1 MVSDTSARPRAW
13 RFCGAGEDDVVHL
26 LGAHRARCL
35 GAEHP
40 ADGVDHV
47 GLADPLGPTTT
58 VTPGSIWSVVASAKD
73 LNPLMVSDFR
83 NTGYSMR
90 PGPVGHPTW
99 RVAGGQHRN
108 EGPDGSAAHWP
119 AIDRGRTGGAGV
131 AGPKVIKG
139 YRLEA
144 FAQCSGAQL
153 DHARLNAANLY
164 SIDLRGASLR
174 EAKLAGAHIAEARLA
189 GADLS
194 GADLTGAN
202 LSGADLQRANLVG
215 ADLSGANL
223 RRANL
228 TGARTSGVTWVGA
241 RFCKTMM
248 PDLRVNDMNC

>member
-1 MVSDTSARPRAW
+1 MARLAHAFGTSATHGHLPPALRAVHPQTQLN
-13 RFCGAGEDDVVHL
+13 GATT
-26 LGAHRARCL
+26 
-35 GAEHP
+35 
-40 ADGVDHV
+40 
-47 GLADPLGPTTT
+47 LALPLPLEPTTT
-58 VTPGSIWSVVASAKD
+58 VTPGSITRFVASGKD
-73 LNPLMVSDFR
+73 LNPLMVNDFR

-90 PGPVGHPTW
+90 ADRSDTLLGSHRGS
-99 RVAGGQHRN
+99 RN
-108 EGPDGSAAHWP
+108 EGHRTVLQPTT
-119 AIDRGRTGGAGV
+119 IDRGRTGGAGV

-228 TGARTSGVTWVGA
+228 TGARTSGTTFAGA

-248 PDLRVNDMNC
+248 PDLRVNDANC